1 MLPEADPDMVINA
14 FSPVPLGRGAHRD
27 AESHQHAV
35 PHMVGKKRY
44 GRAERERW
52 TPTGNM
58 HMPHRQTPA
67 LNLGGDLKNGTPAD
81 RLLPVHQL
89 FLSFQISPSTGYR
102 IMFPHVMW
110 RKSAS
115 RDSRESLGE
124 ETWLTS

>member
-67 LNLGGDLKNGTPAD
+67 LNLGGDLKNVESSAAVEINSAFVIG
-81 RLLPVHQL
+81 RSKL
-89 FLSFQISPSTGYR
+89 
-102 IMFPHVMW
+102 
-110 RKSAS
+110 RKAVE
-115 RDSRESLGE
+115 RRKAGGDGPPLAAAYH
-124 ETWLTS
+124 